1 MGVLYTLYLTLT
13 NNPVRYSIKSD
24 LKYGKRLRI
33 IYTREL
39 GIIPSFLL
47 QRERELTFRMLP
59 LFVILLIFKI
69 SPFYRYVN
77 KVG

>member
-1 MGVLYTLYLTLT
+1 MGVLYTLYLTLI

-33 IYTREL
+33 IYTRGL
-39 GIIPSFLL
+39 GIIPGFLL